1 MVDRRRAPRGV
12 GARGLTYLP
21 GHFIAG
27 PIITREVD
35 VTPMET
41 EQKDRPIVLV
51 ALGGHAFIGEGEKG
65 DIHDHE
71 RNAAQICEKLMT
83 LIDRDYNV
91 VITHGNGPQVG
102 NRLLATER
110 TREEIPAMPLDVLV
124 AETEGSLGYVLQQ
137 ALLNLTRQRKIERHV
152 VTVITQVLVAKDDEA
167 FKHPTKPVGPFM
179 SEQDAKERA
188 EKNDWNVV
196 EDAGRG
202 WRRVVASPVPQR
214 VIQHH
219 TIREAAREGDIVVAC
234 GGGGIPI
241 FKNDKDDYEGIE
253 CVIDKDLTSSVL
265 AHQIGAELLVVLTAV
280 PKVYLNYGKP
290 AQLPLGAV
298 TMEEIEDHI
307 ARGHFPPGSMGPK
320 IRAIHEFLQ
329 RGGKRGLITD
339 PDHLVAALDGRAGT
353 HFVGRI

>member
-1 MVDRRRAPRGV
+1 M
-12 GARGLTYLP
+12 
-21 GHFIAG
+21 
-27 PIITREVD
+27 
-35 VTPMET
+35 TPPEPT
-41 EQKDRPIVLV
+41 QKDRPIVLV
-51 ALGGHAFIGEGEKG
+51 ALGGHAFIGKGEKG
-65 DIHDHE
+65 DVHDHE
-71 RNAAQICEKLMT
+71 RNAAQICERLMT
-83 LIDRDYNV
+83 LIERDYNV

-110 TREEIPAMPLDVLV
+110 TREEIPALPLDVLV
-124 AETEGSLGYVLQQ
+124 AETEGSLGYFLQQ
-137 ALLNLTRQRKIERHV
+137 ALLNELRRRESDRHV
-152 VTVITQVLVAKDDEA
+152 VTVITQVLVEKDDAA
-167 FKHPTKPVGPFM
+167 FQHPTKPIGPFM
-179 SEQDAKERA
+179 TEQEAKHRA
-188 EKNDWNVV
+188 ETMGWQVV

-202 WRRVVASPVPQR
+202 WRRVVASPVPKR

-241 FKNDKDDYEGIE
+241 FKNDKNDYEGIE

-290 AQLPLGAV
+290 DQIALGAV
-298 TMEEIEDHI
+298 TMEEIEDYI
-307 ARGHFPPGSMGPK
+307 AKGHFPPGSMGPK

-339 PDHLVAALDGRAGT
+339 PEHLVAALDGRAGT